1 MSSIY
6 SSLVNGTTISLKMF
20 KLNHCR
26 VKSTFFKHVLYLQVQ
41 TKEMKFNRQATLHQ
55 LFSFISKYKEEVV
68 IFCNRSHMMEGVNVL
83 TFFRKYFSHLVLDQL
98 KWFFYSFEFQTRS
111 YRIHII
117 FNCYFVLIITTASE
131 LDWGIC
137 IFMKYDNYTT
147 WNDTGQMHIRKQLYI
162 AGK

>member
-1 MSSIY
+1 
-6 SSLVNGTTISLKMF
+6 MF

-26 VKSTFFKHVLYLQVQ
+26 VKSTVFKHVLYLQVQ
-41 TKEMKFNRQATLHQ
+41 TKEMKYNRQATLRQ

-68 IFCNRSHMMEGVNVL
+68 IFCNRSHMMEGVN
-83 TFFRKYFSHLVLDQL
+83 VLDQL

-117 FNCYFVLIITTASE
+117 FNCYFVLISTTALE